1 MCCLKYENDEY
12 EAAKEELPDIGE
24 FIKTPH
30 GKGKVVGLNIL
41 ERILQVEI
49 KEEERVLEFTLDEIM
64 DEGAVSFQATE

>member
-12 EAAKEELPDIGE
+12 EAAKEELPDMGAV
-24 FIKTPH
+24 IKTPH

-64 DEGAVSFQATE
+64 NESAVSFQATE